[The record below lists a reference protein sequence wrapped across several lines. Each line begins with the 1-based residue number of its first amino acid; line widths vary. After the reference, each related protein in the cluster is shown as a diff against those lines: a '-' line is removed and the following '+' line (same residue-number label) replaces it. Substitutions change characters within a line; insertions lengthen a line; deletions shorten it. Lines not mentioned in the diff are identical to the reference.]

1 MMQPTV
7 EVYINTERDWV
18 TEALAE
24 RFQQALNALIPALL
38 AAPQGPDHVLST
50 LETVEIAV
58 VDDAAIAAV
67 HAEFLNDP
75 TATDAITFQHGEILV
90 SCDTAAAYAAAHNLP
105 REEELFRYMVH
116 GLTHLHGYL
125 DYDPQDRADL
135 FAVQEPLVERYFPGR
150 KI

>member
-1 MMQPTV
+1 MQPTV

-38 AAPQGPDHVLST
+38 TAPQGPDHVLST

-58 VDDAAIAAV
+58 VDDATIAAV

-125 DYDPQDRADL
+125 DYDPQDRAAL

-150 KI
+150 EI

>member
-1 MMQPTV
+1 MQPTV

>member
-1 MMQPTV
+1 MQPTV

-58 VDDAAIAAV
+58 VDDATIAAV

-125 DYDPQDRADL
+125 DYDPQDRAAL

-150 KI
+150 EI

>member
-1 MMQPTV
+1 MQPTV
-7 EVYINTERDWV
+7 EVYINTERGWV

-38 AAPQGPDHVLST
+38 ATPQGPDHVLST

-58 VDDAAIAAV
+58 VDDATIAAV

>member
-1 MMQPTV
+1 MQPTV
-7 EVYINTERDWV
+7 EVYINTERGWV

-38 AAPQGPDHVLST
+38 AAPKGPDHVLST
-50 LETVEIAV
+50 LDTVEIAV
-58 VDDAAIAAV
+58 VDDATIAAV

-150 KI
+150 EI